1 MKRIRRRIQGVSYQK
16 NTFTE
21 SKAQSSMPKAG
32 CKASQCRKQGAKPL
46 NAKGWMQSLSMP
58 KAGCKASHAKRQGE
72 KTKADAPMLSIS
84 AIHAHADAQQFSHTC
99 ARRSSATQLHWCAH
113 RCSAVLQGW
122 CTPMLE
128 GASLAF
134 LSDSEMGVGEADALL
149 AELLVD
155 VLLGVEEDAPVV
167 LTLAPEAYGEVD

>member
-32 CKASQCRKQGAKPL
+32 CKASQCQRPDAKPL
-46 NAKGWMQSLSMP
+46 NAKRL
-58 KAGCKASHAKRQGE
+58 GE
-72 KTKADAPMLSIS
+72 KTNADAPMLSSS
-84 AIHAHADAQQFSHTC
+84 AIQAHADAQQFGHTC

-128 GASLAF
+128 RCFLVF
-134 LSDSEMGVGEADALL
+134 LSDSEMGVGEADTLL

-155 VLLGVEEDAPVV
+155 ILLGVEEDAPVV